1 MRYTKHMKVKEWNR
15 FDWDKQELLCKRYK
29 IILTDWQPKWKKRY
43 DTLKKY
49 VNQKNFDKGLD
60 IFNKGVHDFSKQ
72 MDDMT
77 KGLGGDP
84 KNNKKNLDSIWGNK
98 KSGSNNNSIPLWG
111 SKPREGKRKR
121 PKSKKNKTP
130 SVDEMIW
137 GKKK

>member
-1 MRYTKHMKVKEWNR
+1 MRYTKHFTQKEWNR
-15 FDWDKQELLCKRYK
+15 FDIDKQELLCIRYK
-29 IILTDWQPKWKKRY
+29 IILDDWQPKWKKRY

-60 IFNKGVHDFSKQ
+60 IFNKGVQDFSKQ

-98 KSGSNNNSIPLWG
+98 KKGENNNSIPLWG
-111 SKPREGKRKR
+111 SKPTATKKRRKKKVI
-121 PKSKKNKTP
+121 KSDSNM
-130 SVDEMIW
+130 DIIW

>member
-1 MRYTKHMKVKEWNR
+1 MRYTKHLTVKEWKR

-60 IFNKGVHDFSKQ
+60 IFNKGVQDFSKQ

-98 KSGSNNNSIPLWG
+98 KKGGGNNNSIPLWG
-111 SKPREGKRKR
+111 SKPTATKKRRKKKVI
-121 PKSKKNKTP
+121 KSDSNM
-130 SVDEMIW
+130 DIIW

>member
-1 MRYTKHMKVKEWNR
+1 MKVKEWNR

-60 IFNKGVHDFSKQ
+60 IFNKGVQDFSKQ

-98 KSGSNNNSIPLWG
+98 KKGGDGNSIPLWG
-111 SKPREGKRKR
+111 SKHTATKKRRKKKVI
-121 PKSKKNKTP
+121 KSDSNM
-130 SVDEMIW
+130 DIIW

>member
-60 IFNKGVHDFSKQ
+60 IFNKGVQDFSKQ

-98 KSGSNNNSIPLWG
+98 KKGGDGNSIPLWG
-111 SKPREGKRKR
+111 SKPTATKKRRKKKVI
-121 PKSKKNKTP
+121 KSDSNM
-130 SVDEMIW
+130 DIIW